1 MDAELSSRDQVTD
14 LLTTAPP
21 GGGAS
26 LDHLVPL
33 IYEELRGLAHRQLR
47 AEYQT
52 PSIQTTELV
61 HEIYLKLVDD
71 IRVTQR
77 GRAYFYGTAARAM
90 RQVLVDAARKRNA
103 AKRGGGVSVVT
114 LDDEAEGITTYA
126 GDLLDLDRALS
137 ELATHNPRQA
147 SVVECRY
154 FGGMGVE
161 ETATALDVSPRTV
174 KSDWALAKAWLFDE
188 LRRG

>member
-1 MDAELSSRDQVTD
+1 MDVEPSRRDQVTE
-14 LLTTAPP
+14 LLTTTPP
-21 GGGAS
+21 EGAAS
-26 LDHLVPL
+26 LDHLVPV
-33 IYEELRGLAHRQLR
+33 IYEELRAMAHRQLR
-47 AEYQT
+47 REYQT

-61 HEIYLKLVDD
+61 HELYLKLVDD
-71 IRVTQR
+71 ARVTQR

-90 RQVLVDAARKRNA
+90 RQVLVDAARKRNS
-103 AKRGGGVSVVT
+103 AKRGGGMSVVT
-114 LDDEAEGITTYA
+114 LDDDAEQTTTYA

-137 ELATHNPRQA
+137 ELAKHSPRQA
-147 SVVECRY
+147 NVVECRY

-188 LRRG
+188 LRSG